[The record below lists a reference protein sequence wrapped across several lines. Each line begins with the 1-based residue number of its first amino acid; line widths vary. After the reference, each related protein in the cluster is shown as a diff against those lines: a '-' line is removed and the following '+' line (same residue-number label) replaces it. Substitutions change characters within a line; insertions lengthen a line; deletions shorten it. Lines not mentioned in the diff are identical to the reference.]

1 MEQARGDAKAGTKE
15 SGSEFLDR
23 IGLVA
28 EAIAELAIAAAG
40 VARLMVRL
48 MTDEPAPRI
57 PLLLKDSG
65 ASQTI
70 PSSRHRLQRAT
81 MQRHVGL
88 CSRSGGTADIN

>member
-1 MEQARGDAKAGTKE
+1 LEQAIRDEKAGAKE

-28 EAIAELAIAAAG
+28 EAIAELAIAAALVG
-40 VARLMVRL
+40 RL

-70 PSSRHRLQRAT
+70 PSS
-81 MQRHVGL
+81 
-88 CSRSGGTADIN
+88 

>member
-1 MEQARGDAKAGTKE
+1 VKVGAEE
-15 SGSEFLDR
+15 SGSEFRYELLDR
-23 IGLVA
+23 IGPVA
-28 EAIAELAIAAAG
+28 EAIAELAIAAAL
-40 VARLMVRL
+40 VARLVDRL
-48 MTDEPAPRI
+48 MIDEPAPRI

-88 CSRSGGTADIN
+88 CFRSGGTADIN